1 MRAATVRA
9 GLTPEML
16 PIAPITGP
24 AEASPR
30 APDWLLIEITV
41 ARTLG
46 SRPSL
51 IQVR

>member
-1 MRAATVRA
+1 
-9 GLTPEML
+9 L
-16 PIAPITGP
+16 PMAPITGP

-30 APDWLLIEITV
+30 APAWLLIEITV
-41 ARTLG
+41 ARTPG